1 MRRAQLGA
9 AGLLVSLTWA
19 LLACGGADSAACSAT
34 LSYEGKPAQGKGKD
48 RLAARH
54 AACRDWCQRANPG
67 AKNDSDEVNGCASA
81 CGADLLF
88 GKGTA
93 TVSCK

>member
-1 MRRAQLGA
+1 MLC
-9 AGLLVSLTWA
+9 LVWA
-19 LLACGGADSAACSAT
+19 LLACGGSDSDACSAT
-34 LSYEGKPAQGKGKD
+34 LSYEGKPAKGKGKD

-54 AACRDWCQRANPG
+54 AACRDWCRRANPA
-67 AKNDSDEVNGCASA
+67 AKEDSDEVNGCASA

-93 TVSCK
+93 TVKCK